1 MASSPAQELRRGARQ
16 KFLGQLGGQ
25 GGREVGLATFF
36 LQCVVSSQGLPFWSC
51 YGSSLFDLLSIIE
64 FSKRLLGK
72 QKTQF
77 AMFEIQNPQLEFH
90 NGCSRNL
97 IAISFFC
104 ISFSSHPCPCF
115 YFYFYFLSTSAS
127 LIPLQSCCPSSPL
140 SSFCQTCIK
149 IWWGSCNGEMVMITW
164 RKDALW
170 WILVRLVWWSFMI
183 IAGVS
188 ILTSYKEKPPVKKL
202 PIFSEFIEN
211 SAKFIKNS
219 GLTKWTQ
226 NLR

>member
-36 LQCVVSSQGLPFWSC
+36 LQCVVSSQGLRFWSC

-104 ISFSSHPCPCF
+104 SSFSSPPCPC
-115 YFYFYFLSTSAS
+115 FYFYFLSTSAS

-149 IWWGSCNGEMVMITW
+149 IWWALVMVRQTM
-164 RKDALW
+164 
-170 WILVRLVWWSFMI
+170 WWSLGI
-183 IAGVS
+183 DEVS
-188 ILTSYKEKPPVKKL
+188 CPSP
-202 PIFSEFIEN
+202 
-211 SAKFIKNS
+211 
-219 GLTKWTQ
+219 
-226 NLR
+226 